1 MCYVRPLGFFFQIFK
16 GQIRKVAYKIQNAL
30 EQIWPLP
37 LPNSTLNVSVR
48 DLVFGSLIL
57 FIIKALRRVHWIL
70 AVSALLYEPA
80 LLCFPF
86 NVVHG
91 IFVHT
96 PRFWKFMA
104 VEPKLQLLLNNFSAI
119 KAEALEV
126 CERAIPFSNQPHQRR
141 IAQGQPWNTL
151 GFTSYGAINYTNC
164 ALCPTLS
171 SLILQ
176 IPSIKLAML
185 SIMEGGARIK
195 RHCGYFK
202 NVLRVHL
209 TLHVDQPE
217 TLEKKRYI
225 NVGGE
230 EYHWKEGD
238 LVVFDDTFPHE
249 VINEVPGKRI
259 VLFLDIERP
268 YDQQWMSLL
277 SSQVLKFFQWSKTLA
292 TAAQLQEKK
301 VELKG

>member
-1 MCYVRPLGFFFQIFK
+1 M
-16 GQIRKVAYKIQNAL
+16 AYKIQNAL

-37 LPNSTLNVSVR
+37 LQNSTLNVSVR
-48 DLVFGSLIL
+48 DIAYSF
-57 FIIKALRRVHWIL
+57 FIGLLLKLLLKVHWIL
-70 AVSALLYEPA
+70 ALGVILYEPA

-86 NVVHG
+86 NIVHG
-91 IFVHT
+91 LFVHT
-96 PRFWKFMA
+96 PRFWKYMA
-104 VEPKLQLLLNNFSAI
+104 VEPKLHLLLDNFSSL
-119 KAEALEV
+119 KAEALAV
-126 CERAIPFSNQPHQRR
+126 SERAIPFSDQPHQRR
-141 IAQGQPWNTL
+141 IAAGQPWNTL
-151 GFTSYGAINYTNC
+151 GFFSYGAINYTNC

-171 SLILQ
+171 SLVLQ

-202 NVLRVHL
+202 NILRVHL
-209 TLHVDQPE
+209 TLHVDHPE
-217 TLEKKRYI
+217 TLDKQRFI
-225 NVGGE
+225 TVGGE
-230 EYHWKEGD
+230 QYHWKEGD

-277 SSQVLKFFQWSKTLA
+277 SSQMLKFFQWSKTLA
-292 TAAQLQEKK
+292 TAAQIQEQKTL
-301 VELKG
+301 LKG